1 MRFLVP
7 GLQALVVIGSLVA
20 GSAHAG
26 LFSDDEARDKV
37 NKLQQSVEAQNQA
50 NQATL
55 SKLDKRLSDIEAL
68 VKGQGMLELLSQLE
82 QLKQELSKVKG
93 DLEVASHDVDLT
105 QQRQR
110 DLYADTDARLR
121 KLEESGQAA
130 QSAGGFAAV
139 PVNGQP
145 ADATAPTVSPT
156 TNTPPVSVERADE
169 LKAYEAAQSLVNAGR
184 HREAFDAYDKF
195 LQTYPSSPY
204 RADAYYGLGFS
215 QFSLKNY
222 KAAISTQQKL
232 LAQYP
237 DSAKLP
243 DALFNIANSQIQLAD
258 IGAAKVTLR
267 ELLARYPNSEVA
279 PAAKRRLT
287 ALDAIKTR

>member
-7 GLQALVVIGSLVA
+7 GLQALVVIGGLVA

-130 QSAGGFAAV
+130 QSAGGFVAV
-139 PVNGQP
+139 PVDGQP
-145 ADATAPTVSPT
+145 ADAPASSAPPT
-156 TNTPPVSVERADE
+156 TNTPVSAERADE
-169 LKAYEAAQSLVNAGR
+169 LKAYEAAQGLANAGR

-204 RADAYYGLGFS
+204 RADAYYGLGFA